1 MRPHPEGALGNLFS
15 PQTNMGL
22 PWDEMRYV
30 IVTGG
35 VLSGL
40 GKGIITSSLGR
51 LIKCCGLDVT
61 AIKIDPYLNVDAGTM
76 NPYQHGEVFVLDDG
90 AEVDLDLGNYERFLD
105 INLTR
110 DNNITTGKVYRAV
123 INKER
128 KGDYLG
134 KTVQIIPHITNEIR
148 FSIEEV
154 ARESGA
160 DVCVVE
166 LGGTVGDIESAPF
179 LEAVRQL
186 HHSVGHDRL
195 MFAHVTLVPIM
206 SVVGEQKTK
215 PTQHS
220 VKELRAIGIHPD
232 LIFGRC
238 HTPLGPEIK
247 EKIALFCDVP
257 VEAVISVPDAP
268 SIYHVPLRLE
278 EQGLKDYLIERLDL
292 KANGDSLAEW
302 RKFVDRIDRAKTEV
316 DIALI
321 GKYTHLKDSYISH
334 MEALNHTGALLN
346 VKVNIRWLEA
356 EDIEEGKV
364 KRPFDGLHGIIV
376 PGGFGWRGSEGKIIS
391 ARWAREKG
399 VPFLGICLGFQM
411 ATSEFSR
418 HVLGLEEANSA
429 EFNPRTPHPVIDL
442 LPEQQATTD
451 KGGTMRLGAHQV
463 LLDKNCKVAKLYRS
477 AEIYERHRHRY
488 EVNPDYIERIEAAGM
503 KYVGRAPDKIRMEV
517 FELEGHPYFVGCQFH
532 PELKS
537 RPNRP
542 APLFVGLVSAAIEYK
557 KGKERKA
564 KAKKTARKAKAKKKM
579 KK

>member
-1 MRPHPEGALGNLFS
+1 
-15 PQTNMGL
+15 
-22 PWDEMRYV
+22 MRYI

-51 LIKCCGLDVT
+51 LLKCCGLEVT
-61 AIKIDPYLNVDAGTM
+61 AIKIDPYLNCDAGTM

-110 DNNITTGKVYRAV
+110 DNNITTGKVYRSV

-148 FSIEEV
+148 FMIEDV
-154 ARESGA
+154 ARDSEA

-186 HHSVGHDRL
+186 HHAVGHERL
-195 MFAHVTLVPIM
+195 IFAHVTLVPVM

-232 LIFGRC
+232 LIFGRA
-238 HTPLGPEIK
+238 HSPLGDEIK

-257 VEAVISVPDAP
+257 VEAVVSVPDAP
-268 SIYHVPLRLE
+268 TIYHVPLLLE
-278 EQGLKDYLIERLDL
+278 EQGLRDYLIERLDL
-292 KANGDSLAEW
+292 TSNGDSLAEW
-302 RKFVDRIDRAKTEV
+302 REFVKRCDRSRTEV
-316 DIALI
+316 EIALI

-334 MEALNHTGALLN
+334 VEALNHTGALVGAD
-346 VKVNIRWLEA
+346 VKIRWLEA
-356 EDIEEGKV
+356 EDIEEDKV
-364 KRPFDGLHGIIV
+364 KRPFDGLDGIIV
-376 PGGFGWRGSEGKIIS
+376 PGGFGWRGSEGKIK
-391 ARWAREKG
+391 AAQWAREHKT
-399 VPFLGICLGFQM
+399 PFLGICLGFQM

-418 HVLGLEEANSA
+418 HVLGLEDANSS

-442 LPEQQATTD
+442 LPEQGAV
-451 KGGTMRLGAHQV
+451 KELGGTMRLGSHQV
-463 LLDKNCKVAKLYRS
+463 LLDKDSKAAKLYG
-477 AEIYERHRHRY
+477 ATEIYERHRHRY
-488 EVNPDYIERIEAAGM
+488 EVNPDYIERIEEAGLR
-503 KYVGRAPDKIRMEV
+503 YVGRAPDKIRMEV
-517 FELEGHPYFVGCQFH
+517 FELQNHPYFVGCQFH

-537 RPNRP
+537 RPTRP
-542 APLFVGLVSAAIEYK
+542 APLFVGLVKAAVKYR
-557 KGKERKA
+557 KGKEKA
-564 KAKKTARKAKAKKKM
+564 ARKRAAKKKAD
-579 KK
+579 KKKK

>member
-1 MRPHPEGALGNLFS
+1 
-15 PQTNMGL
+15 
-22 PWDEMRYV
+22 MRYV

-51 LIKCCGLDVT
+51 LIKCCGLEVT
-61 AIKIDPYLNVDAGTM
+61 AIKIDPYLNCDAGTM

-105 INLTR
+105 INLTK

-128 KGDYLG
+128 RGDYLG

-154 ARESGA
+154 ARNSGA

-186 HHSVGHDRL
+186 HHSVGHERL
-195 MFAHVTLVPIM
+195 IFAHVTLVPMM

-232 LIFGRC
+232 LIFGRA
-238 HTPLGPEIK
+238 HDPLGQDIK

-257 VEAVISVPDAP
+257 VEAVVSVPDAP
-268 SIYHVPLRLE
+268 TIYHVPLLLE
-278 EQGLKDYLIERLDL
+278 DQGLREYLVQRLDL
-292 KANGDSLAEW
+292 TINGDSLAEW
-302 RKFVDRIDRAKTEV
+302 RGFVERCERARTVVE
-316 DIALI
+316 IGLI

-334 MEALNHTGALLN
+334 VEALNHTGALLGADIH
-346 VKVNIRWLEA
+346 IRWLEA
-356 EDIEEGKV
+356 EDIEEGKA

-376 PGGFGWRGSEGKIIS
+376 PGGFGWRGSEGKMM
-391 ARWAREKG
+391 AAQWAREHK

-411 ATSEFSR
+411 ATAEFAR
-418 HVLGLEEANSA
+418 NVLGLEGANSS

-442 LPEQQATTD
+442 LPEQRTMKD
-451 KGGTMRLGAHQV
+451 MGGTMRLGSHQV
-463 LLDKNCKVAKLYRS
+463 LLDKDCFATKLYGSR
-477 AEIYERHRHRY
+477 EIYERHRHRY
-488 EVNPDYIERIEAAGM
+488 EVNPDYIERIEAAGLR
-503 KYVGRAPDKIRMEV
+503 YVGRAPDMIRMEV
-517 FELEGHPYFVGCQFH
+517 FQLEGHPYYVGCQFH

-537 RPNRP
+537 RPTRP
-542 APLFVGLVSAAIEYK
+542 APLFVGLVKAAVDYK
-557 KGKERKA
+557 KAKDRTKRKA
-564 KAKKTARKAKAKKKM
+564 KVASKKKA
-579 KK
+579 

>member
-1 MRPHPEGALGNLFS
+1 
-15 PQTNMGL
+15 
-22 PWDEMRYV
+22 MRYV

-35 VLSGL
+35 VISGL

-51 LIKCCGLDVT
+51 LIKCCGLEVT
-61 AIKIDPYLNVDAGTM
+61 AIKIDPYLNCDAGTM

-105 INLTR
+105 INLGR
-110 DNNITTGKVYRAV
+110 DNNITTGKVYRSV

-148 FSIEEV
+148 FMIEDV

-186 HHSVGHDRL
+186 HHAVGHERL
-195 MFAHVTLVPIM
+195 IFAHVTLVPVM

-232 LIFGRC
+232 LIFGRARS
-238 HTPLGPEIK
+238 PLGNEIK

-257 VEAVISVPDAP
+257 VEAVVSVPDAP
-268 SIYHVPLRLE
+268 TIYHVPLFLE
-278 EQGLKDYLIERLDL
+278 EQGLREYLIERLDL
-292 KANGDSLAEW
+292 TSNGDSLTEW
-302 RKFVDRIDRAKTEV
+302 REFVERCDRSRTEV
-316 DIALI
+316 EIALI

-334 MEALNHTGALLN
+334 VEALNHTGALTGAD
-346 VKVNIRWLEA
+346 VKIRWLEA
-356 EDIEEGKV
+356 EDIEEGKAI
-364 KRPFDGLHGIIV
+364 RPFDGLHGIIV
-376 PGGFGWRGSEGKIIS
+376 PGGFGWRGSEGKIM
-391 ARWAREKG
+391 AAKWAREHK

-418 HVLGLEEANSA
+418 NVLGLDEANSS

-442 LPEQQATTD
+442 LPEQGAV
-451 KGGTMRLGAHQV
+451 KEMGGTMRLGSHQV
-463 LLDKNCKVAKLYRS
+463 LLDKGSKAAKLYG
-477 AEIYERHRHRY
+477 ATECYERHRHRY
-488 EVNPDYIERIEAAGM
+488 EVNPDYIERMEEAGLRF
-503 KYVGRAPDKIRMEV
+503 VGRAPDKIRMEV
-517 FELEGHPYFVGCQFH
+517 FELEGHPYYVGCQFH

-537 RPNRP
+537 RPTRP
-542 APLFVGLVSAAIEYK
+542 APLFVGLVNAAIEFK
-557 KGKERKA
+557 KGKEKA
-564 KAKKTARKAKAKKKM
+564 AKKRRQAAKKKS
-579 KK
+579 KKK

>member
-1 MRPHPEGALGNLFS
+1 
-15 PQTNMGL
+15 MGL

-51 LIKCCGLDVT
+51 LIKCCGLEVT
-61 AIKIDPYLNVDAGTM
+61 AIKIDPYLNCDAGTM
-76 NPYQHGEVFVLDDG
+76 NPYQHGEVFVLEDG
-90 AEVDLDLGNYERFLD
+90 GEVDLDLGNYERFLD
-105 INLTR
+105 KNLTS
-110 DNNITTGKVYRAV
+110 DNNITTGKVYRSV

-128 KGDYLG
+128 RGDYLG

-148 FSIEEV
+148 MGIEEV
-154 ARESGA
+154 AQNSDA

-186 HHSVGHDRL
+186 HHIVGHDRL
-195 MFAHVTLVPIM
+195 MFAHVTLVPVL

-232 LIFGRC
+232 LIFGRSQFPMGQD
-238 HTPLGPEIK
+238 TK

-268 SIYHVPLRLE
+268 SIYHVPLMLE

-292 KANGDSLAEW
+292 QANGDSLADW
-302 RKFVDRIDRAKTEV
+302 RKFVQRIDRAKNEV
-316 DIALI
+316 NIALI

-334 MEALNHTGALLN
+334 IEALNHTGALLN
-346 VKVNIRWLEA
+346 VKVKIKWLEA

-364 KRPFDGLHGIIV
+364 KKPFEDLHGILV
-376 PGGFGWRGSEGKIIS
+376 PGGFGWRGSEGKIK
-391 ARWAREKG
+391 AAKHAREKG
-399 VPFLGICLGFQM
+399 LPFLGICLGFQM
-411 ATSEFSR
+411 ATAEFSR
-418 HVLGLEEANSA
+418 NVVGLAEANSS

-442 LPEQQATTD
+442 LPEQKATTD
-451 KGGTMRLGAHQV
+451 MGGTMRLGAHQV
-463 LLDKNCKVAKLYRS
+463 LVDKGSKTSHLYKS
-477 AEIYERHRHRY
+477 TEIYERHRHRY
-488 EVNPDYIERIEAAGM
+488 EVNPDYIDRLEEAGM
-503 KYVGRAPDKIRMEV
+503 KFVGRAPDKIRMEV
-517 FELEGHPYFVGCQFH
+517 FELEGHPYYVGCQFH

-542 APLFVGLVSAAIEYK
+542 APLFVGLVSAAIDYK
-557 KGKERKA
+557 KAKDRKA
-564 KAKKTARKAKAKKKM
+564 KKSRKKAKGKKAKKK
-579 KK
+579 K

>member
-1 MRPHPEGALGNLFS
+1 
-15 PQTNMGL
+15 
-22 PWDEMRYV
+22 MRYV

-40 GKGIITSSLGR
+40 GKGIITSSIGR
-51 LIKCCGLDVT
+51 LLKCCGLEVT
-61 AIKIDPYLNVDAGTM
+61 AIKIDPYLNCDAGTM

-110 DNNITTGKVYRAV
+110 DNNITTGKVYRSV

-128 KGDYLG
+128 RGDYLG

-154 ARESGA
+154 ARKSEA

-179 LEAVRQL
+179 MEAVRQL
-186 HHSVGHDRL
+186 HHSVGHERL
-195 MFAHVTLVPIM
+195 IFAHVTLVPVM

-232 LIFGRC
+232 LIFGRARE
-238 HTPLGPEIK
+238 PLGQDTK

-257 VEAVISVPDAP
+257 VEAVVSVPDAP
-268 SIYHVPLRLE
+268 TIYHVPLLLE
-278 EQGLKDYLIERLDL
+278 EQGLREYLIERLSIE
-292 KANGDSLAEW
+292 ANGDSLDDW
-302 RKFVDRIDRAKTEV
+302 REFVRRCESPRREV
-316 DIALI
+316 VIGLI

-334 MEALNHTGALLN
+334 VEALTHTGAKLG

-364 KRPFDGLHGIIV
+364 KRPFEGLHGILV
-376 PGGFGWRGSEGKIIS
+376 PGGFGWRGSEGKIMA
-391 ARWAREKG
+391 ARYARERG
-399 VPFLGICLGFQM
+399 IPFLGICLGFQM
-411 ATSEFSR
+411 ATAEFSR
-418 HVLGLEEANSA
+418 NVLGLEGANSS

-442 LPEQQATTD
+442 LPEQRTMKD
-451 KGGTMRLGAHQV
+451 MGGTMRLGSHPVIIDEHSIAH
-463 LLDKNCKVAKLYRS
+463 KLYKS
-477 AEIYERHRHRY
+477 NLIHERHRHRY
-488 EVNPDYIERIEAAGM
+488 EVNPDYIERIEEAGL
-503 KYVGRAPDKIRMEV
+503 KYVGKAEDKIRMEV
-517 FELEGHPYFVGCQFH
+517 FQLEGHPYFTGCQFH

-537 RPNRP
+537 RPTRP
-542 APLFVGLVSAAIEYK
+542 APLFVGLVSAAMDYK
-557 KGKERKA
+557 KALEKGPVKRPAKK
-564 KAKKTARKAKAKKKM
+564 KAKK
-579 KK
+579 

>member
-1 MRPHPEGALGNLFS
+1 
-15 PQTNMGL
+15 
-22 PWDEMRYV
+22 MRYV

-40 GKGIITSSLGR
+40 GKGIITSSIGR
-51 LIKCCGLDVT
+51 LLKCCGLDVT
-61 AIKIDPYLNVDAGTM
+61 AIKIDPYLNCDAGTM

-105 INLTR
+105 ISLGK
-110 DNNITTGKVYRAV
+110 DNNITTGKVYRSV

-148 FSIEEV
+148 FSIEDV
-154 ARESGA
+154 ARNSGA

-186 HHSVGHDRL
+186 HHTVGHERL
-195 MFAHVTLVPIM
+195 IFAHVTLVPVM

-232 LIFGRC
+232 LIFGRS
-238 HTPLGPEIK
+238 HEPMGPETK

-257 VEAVISVPDAP
+257 EAAVISVPDAP
-268 SIYHVPLRLE
+268 TIYHVPLILE
-278 EQGLKDYLIERLDL
+278 EQGLREYLLQRLDL
-292 KANGDSLAEW
+292 QSNGDSLAGW
-302 RKFVDRIDRAKTEV
+302 HAFVERIEKARTRVEIGLV
-316 DIALI
+316 

-334 MEALNHTGALLN
+334 VEALNHTGALLGADID
-346 VKVNIRWLEA
+346 IRWLEA

-364 KRPFDGLHGIIV
+364 KKPFDGLHGIIV
-376 PGGFGWRGSEGKIIS
+376 PGGFGWRGSEGKILAAQY
-391 ARWAREKG
+391 ARDNR

-418 HVLGLEEANSA
+418 NVLGLEGANSS

-442 LPEQQATTD
+442 LPEQRTMKD
-451 KGGTMRLGAHQV
+451 MGGTMRLGSHKV
-463 LLDKNCKVAKLYRS
+463 LLDSGCKTAKLYKS
-477 AEIYERHRHRY
+477 TEIHERHRHRY
-488 EVNPDYIERIEAAGM
+488 EVNPDYIERIEAAGL
-503 KYVGRAPDKIRMEV
+503 KYVGRAPDMIRMEV
-517 FELEGHPYFVGCQFH
+517 FELQGHPYYVGCQFH

-537 RPNRP
+537 RPSRP
-542 APLFVGLVSAAIEYK
+542 APLFVGLVSAAVEYK
-557 KGKERKA
+557 KAKEKA
-564 KAKKTARKAKAKKKM
+564 KRARAKKREKAKKGT
-579 KK
+579 